1 MSFKRRKINMTDA
14 KHIFGYILRSM
25 ICGFFRSIIV
35 SVLFL
40 VIHNLSRFLR
50 TRQIVNE
57 FSYLIYTIPSS
68 CLVDTLHS
76 PPPQGIDSS
85 LITLLCIWYSH
96 FVNLAY
102 RETKFEQ
109 IITKIQNICGMR
121 SSKYKIYPLHST

>member
-1 MSFKRRKINMTDA
+1 MTDA

-50 TRQIVNE
+50 THQIVNE

-68 CLVDTLHS
+68 CLVDTLH
-76 PPPQGIDSS
+76 PPPEGLIPALLLFSAFGIHI
-85 LITLLCIWYSH
+85 LYI
-96 FVNLAY
+96 
-102 RETKFEQ
+102 
-109 IITKIQNICGMR
+109 
-121 SSKYKIYPLHST
+121 